1 MSEFDVSDVGTAP
14 EGEDAALP
22 VVAVVGR
29 PNVGKSSLVNRI
41 IGRREAVVEDV
52 PGVTRDR
59 VAYDAEWQNHRF
71 TLVDT
76 GGWETSVSGLAAM
89 VARQAEYAAQ
99 TADVILFVVDATVG
113 ITDADAAVT
122 RVLRAT
128 KKPVVLAANKVDGGQ
143 QEADALGLWNL
154 GVGQPFAISALHG
167 RGTGDMLDAVV
178 EAFPETPEG
187 QGEDDDEDGPSR
199 IALLGRPNVGKSSLL
214 NRLAGEDRVVVDSV
228 AGTTRDAVDELIDL
242 GGKTWKFIDT
252 AGIRRRFRAL
262 QGADYYATMRTG
274 TALERA
280 EVAVVLMDVSEPLA
294 EQDIRVVEQVV
305 EAGRGLVLAF
315 NKWDILDEERRVYL
329 EKEIDR
335 QLARVSWA
343 PRVNISAA
351 TGRHMERLVP
361 AIETSLAG
369 FNQRISTGQLN
380 NWLKELVAAT
390 PPPVRGGKQPKIL
403 FATQAGA
410 RPPHFVLFTTG
421 FLEDNYRRFIER
433 RLREDFGFEGTP
445 VHISMRIREKK
456 GGLPGRAS
464 KGSVRPDRKPRGGGG
479 RR

>member
-1 MSEFDVSDVGTAP
+1 MSEFDVSDMVDA
-14 EGEDAALP
+14 EGRSTQLP

-41 IGRREAVVEDV
+41 LGRREAVVEDV

-59 VAYDAEWQNHRF
+59 VAYDAEWQDVPF

-113 ITDADAAVT
+113 STDADDAVT
-122 RVLRAT
+122 RVLRRT
-128 KKPVVLAANKVDGGQ
+128 KSPVVLAANKVDGEK
-143 QEADALGLWNL
+143 QEADALALWNL
-154 GVGQPFAISALHG
+154 GVGEPYPISALHG
-167 RGTGDMLDAVV
+167 RGTGDLLDAVV
-178 EAFPETPEG
+178 AAFPEKPVG
-187 QGEDDDEDGPSR
+187 KSDDEDGPPR

-214 NRLAGEDRVVVDSV
+214 NRLAGEDRVVVDTV
-228 AGTTRDAVDELIDL
+228 AGTTRDAVDEIIEL
-242 GGKTWKFIDT
+242 GGQTWKFIDT
-252 AGIRRRFRAL
+252 AGIRRRYRAL

-274 TALERA
+274 SALARA

-315 NKWDILDEERRVYL
+315 NKWDLLDDERRIYL

-335 QLARVSWA
+335 QLSRVSWA
-343 PRVNISAA
+343 PRVNISAE
-351 TGRHMERLVP
+351 TGRHTERLVP

-369 FNQRISTGQLN
+369 WNQRISTGRLN
-380 NWLKELVAAT
+380 NWVKELVAAT
-390 PPPVRGGKQPKIL
+390 PPPARGGKQPKIL

-410 RPPHFVLFTTG
+410 RPPHFILFTTG
-421 FLEDNYRRFIER
+421 FLEEGYRRFVER
-433 RLREDFGFEGTP
+433 RLREDFGFEGSP
-445 VHISMRIREKK
+445 VQVSMRIREKK
-456 GGLPGRAS
+456 SGASGRAS
-464 KGSVRPDRKPRGGGG
+464 KGSQRSDRKQRGG
-479 RR
+479 RH

>member
-1 MSEFDVSDVGTAP
+1 MSDFDISDVGP
-14 EGEDAALP
+14 EGTDAAEPATLP

-59 VAYDAEWQNHRF
+59 VAYDAEWQNTRF

-113 ITDADAAVT
+113 VTDADAAVT
-122 RVLRAT
+122 RVLRST
-128 KKPVVLAANKVDGGQ
+128 KRPVVLAANKVDGSM
-143 QEADALGLWNL
+143 QEADALDLWQL
-154 GVGQPFAISALHG
+154 GVGEPYPISALHG
-167 RGTGDMLDAVV
+167 RGTGDLLDALVA
-178 EAFPETPEG
+178 EFPEQPRGEEEDEG
-187 QGEDDDEDGPSR
+187 EDGPPR

-228 AGTTRDAVDELIDL
+228 AGTTRDAVDELIEL

-315 NKWDILDEERRVYL
+315 NKWDILDEERRIYL

-343 PRVNISAA
+343 PRVNVSAK

-361 AIETSLAG
+361 AIETSLQG
-369 FNQRISTGQLN
+369 WNQRIPTGQLN

-403 FATQAGA
+403 FATQAGT
-410 RPPHFVLFTTG
+410 RPPHFILFTTG
-421 FLEDNYRRFIER
+421 FLEDNYRRFVER
-433 RLREDFGFEGTP
+433 RLREDFGFEGSP

-456 GGLPGRAS
+456 GAGAPGRAS
-464 KGSVRPDRKPRGGGG
+464 KGSVRPDRKQ
-479 RR
+479 RRR